1 MSENS
6 LSRASET
13 APARTL
19 AEIKISIQAH
29 SRMAAESILQIG
41 RDLIEAKQI
50 AGHGGWLPFLAD
62 IGFKPSTAENWM
74 RLAREIAPGSTLAAL
89 SPTKALALLQLP
101 QEEREAFAQEQ
112 NAQAK
117 SAAEL
122 RRLIEERNR
131 AAEAANAETARADAA
146 EKRLEDAG
154 KQAEQL
160 ARECDYY
167 KGQAAQIEQ
176 ERKAAERRALELG
189 KQLDDMISKQ
199 PVTIKTV
206 EVPVEKIPAD
216 YEQMKQ
222 RLQWADQN
230 VDDALA
236 AATQAQERADQLEAE
251 LEKAKA
257 QGGGRMEP
265 EGLEALTQAVNQFI
279 TETQLMAVNPG
290 ALARR
295 EKEADALIRRLKLHV
310 IELEKAIGDAAF
322 AAEGAVL

>member
-62 IGFKPSTAENWM
+62 SGFKPSTAENWM
-74 RLAREIAPGSTLAAL
+74 RLAREIAPGSALAAL

-101 QEEREAFAQEQ
+101 QEEREAFAQE
-112 NAQAK
+112 NAAQDK

-146 EKRLEDAG
+146 EKRLQDAHQ
-154 KQAEQL
+154 QAEQM

-176 ERKAAERRALELG
+176 ERKAAERRAQELG

-257 QGGGRMEP
+257 QGGGHMEP
-265 EGLEALTQAVNQFI
+265 EGLEALTQAVNRFI
-279 TETQLMAVNPG
+279 GETQLMAVNPG
-290 ALARR
+290 TLARR
-295 EKEADALIRRLKLHV
+295 EKEADALLSSIRSMFLRASSFSSRL
-310 IELEKAIGDAAF
+310 
-322 AAEGAVL
+322 

>member
-6 LSRASET
+6 LSRTSET

-62 IGFKPSTAENWM
+62 IGYKPSTAENWM
-74 RLAREIAPGSTLAAL
+74 RLAREIAPGSALAAL

-112 NAQAK
+112 NAQDK

-154 KQAEQL
+154 KQAEQM

-176 ERKAAERRALELG
+176 ERKAAERRAQELG
-189 KQLDDMISKQ
+189 RQLDELINQ
-199 PVTIKTV
+199 PVSIKTV
-206 EVPVEKIPAD
+206 EVEKVPAD

-222 RLQWADQN
+222 RLRWADQN

-236 AATQAQERADQLEAE
+236 AATQAQERANQLEAE
-251 LEKAKA
+251 LEQAKA

>member
-6 LSRASET
+6 LSRTSET
-13 APARTL
+13 APVRTL

-41 RDLIEAKQI
+41 RDLIEAKQV

-74 RLAREIAPGSTLAAL
+74 RLAREIAPGSALAAL

-101 QEEREAFAQEQ
+101 QEEREAFAQEHGQ
-112 NAQAK
+112 DK

-146 EKRLEDAG
+146 EKRLEDAHQ
-154 KQAEQL
+154 QAEQL

-176 ERKAAERRALELG
+176 ERKAAERRAQELG
-189 KQLDDMISKQ
+189 KQLDDMISNQ
-199 PVTIKTV
+199 PVSIKTV
-206 EVPVEKIPAD
+206 EVPVEKIPED

-236 AATQAQERADQLEAE
+236 AATQAQEWADQLEAE

-265 EGLEALTQAVNQFI
+265 EGLEALTKAVNQFI